1 MANDKQQYV
10 YLFPQ
15 RNDENVVSWFWL
27 YNGQSGPAS
36 TFPVIEAKKNS
47 GGHDIYFTVFDPQNQ
62 IKFAGYDG
70 PNPSQAIAIAVKPET
85 GPQPPK
91 PNSGIVTQGEVKNST
106 YGNGGAQLL
115 LDNANSKK
123 LTFVYTLNFVDSSNN
138 NQPVTSIDPELKN
151 GGGGTVSYD
160 AYVVVGAV
168 LISVMLTL
176 VFARFALGWRR
187 T

>member
-10 YLFPQ
+10 YLYPQ
-15 RNDENVVSWFWL
+15 RDEGGISWHWL

-47 GGHDIYFTVFDPQNQ
+47 GGHDIYFTVFDPQNT
-62 IKFAGYDG
+62 IKFAGYNG
-70 PNPSQAIAIAVKPET
+70 PDTTKAIAIAEK
-85 GPQPPK
+85 QPTAPK
-91 PNSGIVTQGEVKNST
+91 PNAGIDTKGEVKEIT
-106 YGNGGAQLL
+106 FKQDGAQLF
-115 LDNANSKK
+115 LDNTNKK
-123 LTFVYTLNFVDSSNN
+123 IMTLSYTLNFVDSSTG
-138 NQPVTSIDPELKN
+138 QPVTSIDPELKN

-160 AYVVVGAV
+160 VYVIASSI
-168 LISVMLTL
+168 LISAMLTL